1 MRDQI
6 RVLMLLPNLRVSN
19 GVTSYA
25 MNYFNKINHN
35 SVHMDFAIYKKKESP
50 YEDEIL
56 SSGSKI
62 FLLPPVKNLPAH
74 VKACID
80 ILKNEHYDIIH
91 DNSML
96 VTYPIM
102 RIAKKY
108 VPVRILHSHNS
119 KLGETA
125 KKEKR
130 NACFLPFLLRQADAY
145 ASCSNLAAKAMFG
158 DASYEFIPNFV
169 DAGNYHFDESV
180 RQRIR
185 RDMKVG
191 NKKIIATVGRMAA
204 QKNPFFALD
213 VFEVVAEREPDAEYW
228 WIGSGPLDKDVS
240 EYAGKLK
247 HKDRVKLLGSRNDM
261 KDLYQA
267 IDLFF
272 LPSLFEGLPVTGVE
286 AQAMGLPCI
295 ISDSVTREMVYTDLV
310 EFVSLRSS
318 KEDWANVVCQKL
330 EETNIRRDRGRELL
344 NSRFSSTTAG
354 KFLEGYYRRLLQ
366 DGL

>member
-25 MNYFNKINHN
+25 MNYFNRINHN

-125 KKEKR
+125 MQKKRSEMPVFSR
-130 NACFLPFLLRQADAY
+130 
-145 ASCSNLAAKAMFG
+145 
-158 DASYEFIPNFV
+158 SY
-169 DAGNYHFDESV
+169 
-180 RQRIR
+180 
-185 RDMKVG
+185 
-191 NKKIIATVGRMAA
+191 
-204 QKNPFFALD
+204 
-213 VFEVVAEREPDAEYW
+213 
-228 WIGSGPLDKDVS
+228 LDKQMLMRRVRILQ
-240 EYAGKLK
+240 LK
-247 HKDRVKLLGSRNDM
+247 PCLVMQVMN
-261 KDLYQA
+261 
-267 IDLFF
+267 LFQI
-272 LPSLFEGLPVTGVE
+272 SLTQG
-286 AQAMGLPCI
+286 I
-295 ISDSVTREMVYTDLV
+295 IILTNLC
-310 EFVSLRSS
+310 
-318 KEDWANVVCQKL
+318 AN
-330 EETNIRRDRGRELL
+330 
-344 NSRFSSTTAG
+344 A
-354 KFLEGYYRRLLQ
+354 
-366 DGL
+366 